1 MDRERF
7 VASIRR
13 LAEERGS
20 TLSTDD
26 LALVNLL
33 AGASVAGARQVLWTD
48 PAIVALWSA
57 ATREV
62 AADMA
67 APPAVADRNRPP
79 EVQQSVAH
87 TVVSEQ
93 VHAMAGGGGSETR
106 TEASHVQDMGS
117 GGPSSVDERATKLS
131 QWRETVVRQ
140 DSQVEALSRWD
151 INTLAESRATTPEEL
166 RAVAPRL
173 NAAVVV
179 EQYADSISAALR
191 LNGSGASGAGGGFG
205 PATSAP
211 TAVEGL
217 VETSGDSA
225 QDGPMEGPWIGDGW
239 FAPTDYSQIVSDDV
253 VLPGIECS
261 AEGGRTKLRWPGTS
275 EAESEIVVY
284 RVVESPNGWARVA
297 PEDGHLVGVTTHT
310 EVVTEHL
317 SPRGAVS
324 YLTVWANR
332 GGDEQSARG
341 AQGRVVAQGEIL
353 WPVSDLK
360 LTVTPANTVVGT
372 VKAAPGTKLRV
383 VRFEPGERIT
393 SNPSHAPSDLSIAD
407 SGFIDR
413 RPPLATDLTY
423 AVYSE
428 VVLPNG
434 QPRTSESYACATVRV
449 DSAPQPVQ
457 LHVSGNQ
464 DTPGTWD
471 LAWAAPDF
479 GEVEVY
485 LTDEP
490 VPPGLGDGVLSREAL
505 ERNGLTIAS
514 QLPKYTVTEGERVVL
529 KECHVDQDWVRCYFT
544 AVHVVGD
551 RQMRVGPSVSQVRPA
566 PPRDVRLSERVDSK
580 ILTFDWPRGVSMVEV
595 HQASRNQTTFDE
607 TSARDIIATID
618 SPDTYLRLGGLL
630 LNNLPAIGCTL
641 HLVGVIYDEGR
652 AIRSAPATIDYPGL
666 VRLSY
671 HVRPARADGAPV
683 TPTAAA
689 DRLRVLLRS
698 DADLP
703 QVHVAVVANPRR
715 LPLFP
720 GDGEHLGAE
729 LVSLAAEKAA
739 SVFELPLGTTS
750 AFVRLFVI
758 DKTQADRVAV
768 IDPNLGHMWHPVLR

>member
-1 MDRERF
+1 MDRERL

-20 TLSTDD
+20 SLSPDD
-26 LALVNLL
+26 LMLVTLL
-33 AGASVAGARQVLWTD
+33 ARASAAGARQVLWAD
-48 PAIVALWSA
+48 RAVVDLWPAARRELASA
-57 ATREV
+57 E
-62 AADMA
+62 AASS
-67 APPAVADRNRPP
+67 AVAPDGDLVRPP
-79 EVQQSVAH
+79 VVQQTAMSAPVP
-87 TVVSEQ
+87 EY
-93 VHAMAGGGGSETR
+93 VHAMAGGGESDPRPEPRSDQRLGQR
-106 TEASHVQDMGS
+106 VGGGSHV
-117 GGPSSVDERATKLS
+117 SVDERASTLS
-131 QWRETVVRQ
+131 RWRETVVRQ

-151 INTLAESRATTPEEL
+151 INTLAESGASSPDEV

-179 EQYADSISAALR
+179 EQYADSISAVLSAM
-191 LNGSGASGAGGGFG
+191 NGAAGAPSAVGGSGAGA
-205 PATSAP
+205 AAAP
-211 TAVEGL
+211 SIDAPV
-217 VETSGDSA
+217 
-225 QDGPMEGPWIGDGW
+225 EGPWIADGW
-239 FAPTDYSQIVSDDV
+239 FAPTDYSEIVSDDA
-253 VLPGIECS
+253 VLPGVECS
-261 AEGGRTKLRWPGTS
+261 VEDGRTKLRWPRAFDETS
-275 EAESEIVVY
+275 EAVVY
-284 RVVESPNGWARVA
+284 RVVESPDGWARVA
-297 PEDGHLVGVTTHT
+297 PEDGRLVGVTTAAEVST
-310 EVVTEHL
+310 ERLT
-317 SPRGAVS
+317 PRGAVS

-341 AQGRVVAQGEIL
+341 AQGRVIAQGEIL

-372 VKAAPGTKLRV
+372 VSAAPGTRLRV

-393 SNPSHAPSDLSIAD
+393 SDPSHAPSDLSIAD
-407 SGFIDR
+407 SAFTDR
-413 RPPLATDLTY
+413 QPPRGIDLTY

-434 QPRTSESYACATVRV
+434 QPRTSESFASAAVRV
-449 DSAPQPVQ
+449 DAAPLPVQ

-464 DTPGTWD
+464 DTPDTWD
-471 LAWAAPDF
+471 LSWAPPAF

-485 LTDEP
+485 LTEEP

-505 ERNGLTIAS
+505 ERNGLTVAS
-514 QLPKYTVTEGERVVL
+514 QLPKYTVTDGDRVVL

-551 RQMRVGPSVSQVRPA
+551 RQMRVGPSVSQVRPT

-595 HQASRNQTTFDE
+595 HQASRNQATFDE

-630 LNNLPAIGCTL
+630 LTTLPAIGCTL
-641 HLVGVIYDEGR
+641 HLVGVIYDGGR

-666 VRLSY
+666 VRLAY
-671 HVRPARADGAPV
+671 HLRPARADGAPV

-689 DRLRVLLRS
+689 DRLRLLLRS

-703 QVHVAVVANPRR
+703 QVHVAVVANTRR

-729 LVSLAAEKAA
+729 MVPLAAGKPAR
-739 SVFELPLGTTS
+739 SSSRS
-750 AFVRLFVI
+750 APR
-758 DKTQADRVAV
+758 R
-768 IDPNLGHMWHPVLR
+768 PSSGCS